1 MSREL
6 DCTHLNPV
14 RFLACRAVGRSQDP
28 PGAEEGAATPHP
40 VGAREDQA
48 GLERRVKVF
57 FNRGRVEHSHWSR
70 SRQILS
76 SGWLRSPT
84 RGSFFL
90 LLCLHDIIMASMHAK
105 DLLQTLVLDS
115 ICAS

>member
-48 GLERRVKVF
+48 GLERRVKIIFHRGQSGALSLVQIPPDTVLWLVEITYQGQF
-57 FNRGRVEHSHWSR
+57 FPFTV
-70 SRQILS
+70 S
-76 SGWLRSPT
+76 S
-84 RGSFFL
+84 
-90 LLCLHDIIMASMHAK
+90 
-105 DLLQTLVLDS
+105 
-115 ICAS
+115 